1 MKQKDKILE
10 ILGGIAPTIA
20 TALGGPLAGVATKA
34 LATKLLDRPDAAEEE
49 VAAAILG
56 AAPQDL
62 LKLKEAEAEL
72 ERYLVE
78 AGIELEKVAAGD
90 RDSARNRQIA
100 TKDRVPGVLAGV
112 ILIGYFAVL
121 AYLIKYGLPTA
132 SEEILALLIGALT
145 AGLTQVLNFYFGS
158 SAGSK
163 NKDQLIERLKARSGS
178 LTG

>member
-1 MKQKDKILE
+1 MKQKDKIFQ

-34 LATKLLDRPDAAEEE
+34 LADKLLGRPEATSEE
-49 VAAAILG
+49 VEAAILN

-62 LKLKEAEAEL
+62 LKLKEADAEL
-72 ERYLVE
+72 QKHLAD
-78 AGIELEKVAAGD
+78 AGIELEQIAAND

-100 TKDRVPGVLAGV
+100 TKDRVPGILAGV
-112 ILIGYFAVL
+112 ILVGYFAVL

-163 NKDQLIERLKARSGS
+163 NKDQLIERLKAAS
-178 LTG
+178 TGRA